1 MSSTNTN
8 KIKRARSNPLLLP
21 YLTPELWSKVME
33 GLPYGNIH
41 ELITSDDSNLAILS
55 KAMAHVETIVVT
67 RPEDLALR
75 PPSAGALA
83 KVKKLTAVCWDDL
96 GANPWYKRP
105 EGAVPLHDLPIDMNL
120 GQNLT
125 KLISLV
131 ALMPNIQKVEAVG
144 YGGCGMFCL
153 SNNALRAGWGFL
165 CHKLQN
171 LADGWAGGQKGP
183 KCVADAVRAIL
194 WGYESGKL
202 PDHISL
208 TWDDSWKDLLS
219 KSLLCNCQAM
229 CMPHRICYICRTAC
243 TRLPFRIVFALL
255 RADELPGRLNR
266 EDVLS
271 SIYSRPGGAEFLRQP
286 SLIHDILMSCGE
298 ESERVACSYRGEPI
312 VPGRSGYKDGDS
324 WKKIPCMAGAIRI
337 TPAKLELMADLKSK
351 YANNIDIDQ
360 VVMTIQE
367 LVKDSARCYSDN
379 ITIETLCGRPFVI
392 QETADALNKMG
403 IALPSDKFVI
413 FPTSSIIHD
422 SDVEEDWGEYGD
434 MNGAP
439 SDSEDEDE

>member
-1 MSSTNTN
+1 MSSTNNT
-8 KIKRARSNPLLLP
+8 KRSRSNPLLLP
-21 YLTPELWSKVME
+21 YLTPELWSKVLE
-33 GLPYGNIH
+33 GLPYGNMH
-41 ELITSDDSNLAILS
+41 ELITSDDPNLAILS
-55 KAMAHVETIVVT
+55 KAMSHVETIVVT
-67 RPEDLALR
+67 RPEDLDLALR
-75 PPSAGALA
+75 SPSAGALA

-144 YGGCGMFCL
+144 YGGCGMFCV
-153 SNNALRAGWGFL
+153 SKNALRDGFGFL

-171 LADGWAGGQKGP
+171 LADGWTGAGKGS
-183 KCVADAVRAIL
+183 KCVTDAVLAIF

-208 TWDDSWKDLLS
+208 TWDDSWKDLLNV
-219 KSLLCNCQAM
+219 LCNCQAM
-229 CMPHRICYICRTAC
+229 RMPHRICHVCRTAC
-243 TRLPFRIVFALL
+243 ARLPFRIVFALL

-286 SLIHDILMSCGE
+286 SLIQGILMSCE
-298 ESERVACSYRGEPI
+298 EHSERVACSYRGEPI

-324 WKKIPCMAGAIRI
+324 WKKIPRMAGAIRI
-337 TPAKLELMADLKSK
+337 TPAKLELMKDLKSK